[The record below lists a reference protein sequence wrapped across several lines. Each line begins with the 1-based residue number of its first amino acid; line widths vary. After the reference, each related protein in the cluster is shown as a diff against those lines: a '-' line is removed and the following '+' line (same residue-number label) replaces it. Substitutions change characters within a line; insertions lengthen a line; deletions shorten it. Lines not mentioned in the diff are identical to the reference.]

1 MNDSKPLADAPREP
15 ADATRE
21 PADAPGKPADAPGKP
36 ADAPRESA
44 WGLLG
49 HLGAAL
55 VAIWL
60 MSAYV
65 ALPLAWRGYA
75 HEHPAFEDVPNIS
88 YDGDDHPGDPVNLAL
103 ECSAEDLQRAM
114 HAAGWFPADPVTLKS
129 SLEIALATVLRRPYE
144 DAPVSPLYLNGKKQD
159 FSFEQPIG
167 HDPRRRRHVRFWK
180 TEHLDRVGRPAWAG
194 SATLDVRVGLSHTN
208 AQITHHIGPDVDAER
223 DHLIDDLVRA
233 GDVAR
238 LQVVPNFHVVRE
250 GRNGGGD
257 LWTTDGR
264 LFVAEIR
271 IPTSTA
277 TGAGGRPTSA
287 AGTSGAAPSGV
298 GTGSAAANAATAASA
313 AGTGAAVPAGPPAT
327 K

>member
-1 MNDSKPLADAPREP
+1 MNDSKPLADAPRE
-15 ADATRE
+15 
-21 PADAPGKPADAPGKP
+21 
-36 ADAPRESA
+36 SV
-44 WGLLG
+44 WGILG
-49 HLGAAL
+49 HVGAAL

-88 YDGDDHPGDPVNLAL
+88 YDGDGHPGDPINLAL
-103 ECSAEDLQRAM
+103 ECSAEDLHRAM

-144 DAPVSPLYLNGKKQD
+144 EAPVSPLYLHGKKQD

-167 HDPRRRRHVRFWK
+167 NDPRRRHHVRFWK

-223 DHLIDDLVRA
+223 DHLIDDLTRA

-238 LQVVPNFHVVRE
+238 LQIVPDFHPVRE

-257 LWTTDGR
+257 LWKTDGR
-264 LFVAEIR
+264 LFVAEIK
-271 IPTSTA
+271 IPASAATA
-277 TGAGGRPTSA
+277 TSGAPTGA
-287 AGTSGAAPSGV
+287 AVTSGAAGAAT
-298 GTGSAAANAATAASA
+298 TGSAAVVTTNPA
-313 AGTGAAVPAGPPAT
+313 PAGAPAT